1 MTLGSLHYRK
11 LRMTISL
18 EGLLGTESCSHMTN
32 LDYSLQKYKVLMEI
46 MEKLKPPQ
54 PIPSHPLGTTN
65 RTKEEEDNQSQSG
78 LRPGPLA
85 EFSLLPSCF
94 SSCPLDAGAAAPST
108 QTGGLIASEK
118 SCCQHLK
125 GVSLTTTWNRP
136 IKKERWGRN
145 RFNRYS
151 NGGIQKSF

>member
-1 MTLGSLHYRK
+1 MTLGSLHDRK
-11 LRMTISL
+11 LRMTISM

-32 LDYSLQKYKVLMEI
+32 LDYSLWKHKVLMEI
-46 MEKLKPPQ
+46 MEKLKPSQ
-54 PIPSHPLGTTN
+54 PIPPSHPLGTTN
-65 RTKEEEDNQSQSG
+65 RTKEEEDNQRQSG
-78 LRPGPLA
+78 LRPGPLEGA
-85 EFSLLPSCF
+85 LPCCF

-125 GVSLTTTWNRP
+125 GVSLSTTWNRP

-151 NGGIQKSF
+151 NGGIQRSF